1 MILGPEMFCFIF
13 MTESYFFKNQ
23 KYHLYLEALQEYSGL
38 PILAFSHLSRA
49 GVAGRVASVRV
60 VDLVGQ

>member
-1 MILGPEMFCFIF
+1 MILGPEMFYFIF

-23 KYHLYLEALQEYSGL
+23 KHHLYLEALQECSGL

-49 GVAGRVASVRV
+49 GMAGRVASVRV